1 MVSHQSAGELQ
12 GLGEKPAAVI
22 PVTVPTSRRITP
34 IPGLVIHL
42 SDVPERRVQYPAGE
56 LPMTLVVDT
65 VIALAEACTSIDD
78 VYGWVARALGRNDD
92 VAVNV
97 VDLLVAVKSRK
108 KLRWRAEL
116 TEAIVAASEGAHSA
130 LELLWDKN
138 VELPHGL
145 PPSTKQVPFAK
156 SNGQVGFRD
165 REYMPWGV
173 IVELDG
179 KKSHPDERRDHDN
192 ARDRR
197 ASLGRK
203 QTLHS

>member
-42 SDVPERRVQYPAGE
+42 SDVPERRVRYPAGE

-92 VAVNV
+92 AAVDGV
-97 VDLLVAVKSRK
+97 
-108 KLRWRAEL
+108 
-116 TEAIVAASEGAHSA
+116 
-130 LELLWDKN
+130 
-138 VELPHGL
+138 GL
-145 PPSTKQVPFAK
+145 PAG
-156 SNGQVGFRD
+156 GQA
-165 REYMPWGV
+165 
-173 IVELDG
+173 
-179 KKSHPDERRDHDN
+179 RRKT
-192 ARDRR
+192 AGGGAAAGGTAGRPRR
-197 ASLGRK
+197 
-203 QTLHS
+203 